1 MTPAARHLALPPLP
15 FARPMI
21 VRAIGF
27 WIGVR
32 LFLALGG
39 GPLPFGLSGENTIGA
54 GAVVVVVIVTIVAW
68 LEARRR
74 HELLFLANLGV
85 RPTVVAALAGGVTI
99 ALELLAQL
107 GG

>member
-1 MTPAARHLALPPLP
+1 MRT
-15 FARPMI
+15 
-21 VRAIGF
+21 IGF

-32 LFLALGG
+32 LFLTLAG
-39 GPLPFGLSGENTIGA
+39 GPLPFGLSGENTVGGGA
-54 GAVVVVVIVTIVAW
+54 FVAVTIVTFVAW

-74 HELLFLANLGV
+74 NELLFLANLGV

-99 ALELLAQL
+99 VLELLAQL